1 MREYLLFGNALL
13 RKPTSRGRSGLPLL
27 DHTVTIINWI
37 YANPSISSH
46 CIMQTIT
53 TLLIAVSMAV
63 IASAQMISLKGSDT
77 LGAKLIPQIAE
88 SYKAK
93 GHALVKFEIAAEGS
107 STAFTALADGTAD
120 IGMSSRK
127 AKEEEITACKAK
139 GINLVEHSVCRDML
153 CVLVNQSSPITN
165 LTKAQV
171 ADIYTGQIKNWSE
184 IGGTPGPISIY
195 TRNTSSGTYK
205 DWQKMAMEGRDY
217 AASSLKMAGGEPVQI
232 EVAKNQG
239 GICYSGLAYSKTP
252 GTKAMPIDGI
262 APVAENAKTYAY
274 SREYYL
280 YVSDK
285 ASAEAK
291 SFVDYVLSPAGQAVV
306 KIVGFIP
313 VK

>member
-1 MREYLLFGNALL
+1 
-13 RKPTSRGRSGLPLL
+13 
-27 DHTVTIINWI
+27 
-37 YANPSISSH
+37 
-46 CIMQTIT
+46 MQTIS

-63 IASAQMISLKGSDT
+63 IASAQTISIKGSDT

-88 SYKAK
+88 KYKAD
-93 GHALVKFEIAAEGS
+93 GHSSVKFEIAAEGS
-107 STAFTALADGTAD
+107 TTAFTALADGTAD

-127 AKEEEITACKAK
+127 AKEEEITACKSK
-139 GINLVEHSVCRDML
+139 GIHLVEHSVCRDML
-153 CVLVNQSSPITN
+153 CVLVNQNSSITN

-171 ADIYTGQIKNWSE
+171 ANIFTGQIKDWSE

-217 AASSLKMAGGEPVQI
+217 ATSSLKMLGGEQI
-232 EVAKNQG
+232 HQLVTKNQG
-239 GICYSGLAYSKTP
+239 GICYAGLAYSKAP

-262 APVAENAKTYAY
+262 APLAVNSKTYPY
-274 SREYYL
+274 TREFYL

-306 KIVGFIP
+306 KITGFIP

>member
-1 MREYLLFGNALL
+1 
-13 RKPTSRGRSGLPLL
+13 L
-27 DHTVTIINWI
+27 DDNF
-37 YANPSISSH
+37 SISKLRT
-46 CIMQTIT
+46 MQTIT
-53 TLLIAVSMAV
+53 TLLFVASMTGFAC
-63 IASAQMISLKGSDT
+63 AQTISIKGSDT
-77 LGAKLIPQIAE
+77 LGAKLIPQLAE
-88 SYKAK
+88 KYKAE
-93 GHALVKFEIAAEGS
+93 GHSSVKFEIAAEGS

-127 AKEEEITACKAK
+127 VKEEEITACKAK
-139 GINLVEHSVCRDML
+139 GIHLVEHSVCRDML

-171 ADIYTGQIKNWSE
+171 ANIFTGQIKDWSE

-205 DWQKMAMEGRDY
+205 DWQKLAMEGRDY
-217 AASSLKMAGGEPVQI
+217 AKGSLKMGGSEQPNQ

-239 GICYSGLAYSKTP
+239 GICYVNLTYSKAP

-262 APVAENAKTYAY
+262 APLAVNTKTYPY
-274 SREYYL
+274 TREFYL

-285 ASAEAK
+285 ASPEAK
-291 SFVDYVLSPAGQAVV
+291 SFVDYVLSPAGQSVV
-306 KIVGFIP
+306 QRTGFIP